1 MLLRTWMRNTRM
13 MQPSRTSSRGRL
25 LRSSRSPTLI
35 FPTVRSF
42 FSRERQ
48 TYLILY
54 CEVFRFYDCRIFPG
68 SASLLVLA
76 IYHWDGP
83 SCPPEPSGNPKFRSH
98 KCCPSCLCSDNLSS
112 DCTPQYVPCVHY
124 QQDLFYITFFWG
136 QVPAWQ
142 QPQPDISD
150 LGQLLGNWEAKVLV
164 RERTPPQNQNRNRSP
179 RRPPKPRLHFRKPLR
194 YLSCIEL
201 YIYIYIYIYI

>member
-25 LRSSRSPTLI
+25 LRSSMSPTLI

-76 IYHWDGP
+76 IYHGDGP

-98 KCCPSCLCSDNLSS
+98 KCCPSSVSAVITWVRIALPNMFHVCITNRICFTSPFFEVKSHRGSS
-112 DCTPQYVPCVHY
+112 PNRTSP
-124 QQDLFYITFFWG
+124 IWG
-136 QVPAWQ
+136 SYWGIGRQRCW
-142 QPQPDISD
+142 
-150 LGQLLGNWEAKVLV
+150 
-164 RERTPPQNQNRNRSP
+164 
-179 RRPPKPRLHFRKPLR
+179 
-194 YLSCIEL
+194 
-201 YIYIYIYIYI
+201 